1 MDMKFLLIS
10 VPDLLSEPA
19 ILWVIQVALL
29 QDLFWAVMLICRM
42 EKKRKSVSDRLRAR
56 AIPQY
61 NYCSERHQ

>member
-29 QDLFWAVMLICRM
+29 QDLFWAVMLIFRM
-42 EKKRKSVSDRLRAR
+42 EKKRKSVSERLRAR
-56 AIPQY
+56 ATPQ
-61 NYCSERHQ
+61 

>member
-42 EKKRKSVSDRLRAR
+42 EKKRKSVSERLRAR
-56 AIPQY
+56 ATPQ
-61 NYCSERHQ
+61 